1 MSFSN
6 VLLKIVL
13 IVSIEESTLLLASK
27 AESVEVM
34 VIRHP
39 NYCLEQSVN
48 LTKENDIREG
58 IGVNVAAKENVEND
72 HLNGVE
78 ELADEDKYKDKD
90 ISDEKDTEEGNLEDE
105 DEEEG
110 EDTFQLVDK
119 RAKALIQPWEVCQH
133 R

>member
-58 IGVNVAAKENVEND
+58 IGVNVAAKENVENG
-72 HLNGVE
+72 HLNGEE
-78 ELADEDKYKDKD
+78 ELEDKDKDKD
-90 ISDEKDTEEGNLEDE
+90 ISDEKDTE
-105 DEEEG
+105 DEE

>member
-48 LTKENDIREG
+48 LTKESDIREG
-58 IGVNVAAKENVEND
+58 IGVNVAAKENVENG
-72 HLNGVE
+72 HLNGEE
-78 ELADEDKYKDKD
+78 ELEDEDKDK
-90 ISDEKDTEEGNLEDE
+90 SEEKDTEEGNLE
-105 DEEEG
+105 EE

-119 RAKALIQPWEVCQH
+119 RAKAVIQPWEVCQH

>member
-58 IGVNVAAKENVEND
+58 IGVNVAAKENVENG
-72 HLNGVE
+72 HLNGEE
-78 ELADEDKYKDKD
+78 ELEDEDKDK
-90 ISDEKDTEEGNLEDE
+90 SEEKDTEEGNLE
-105 DEEEG
+105 EE

>member
-48 LTKENDIREG
+48 FTKESDIREG
-58 IGVNVAAKENVEND
+58 IGVNVAAKENVENG
-72 HLNGVE
+72 HLNGEE
-78 ELADEDKYKDKD
+78 ELEDEDKDKDKD
-90 ISDEKDTEEGNLEDE
+90 ISDEKDTE
-105 DEEEG
+105 DEE

-119 RAKALIQPWEVCQH
+119 RAKALIEPWEVCQH

>member
-48 LTKENDIREG
+48 FTKESDIREG
-58 IGVNVAAKENVEND
+58 IGVNVAAKENVENG
-72 HLNGVE
+72 HLNGEE
-78 ELADEDKYKDKD
+78 ELEDEDKDK
-90 ISDEKDTEEGNLEDE
+90 SEEKDTEEGNLE
-105 DEEEG
+105 EE

-119 RAKALIQPWEVCQH
+119 RAKAVIQPWEVCQH

>member
-48 LTKENDIREG
+48 LTKESDIREG
-58 IGVNVAAKENVEND
+58 IGVNVAAKENVENG
-72 HLNGVE
+72 HLNGEE
-78 ELADEDKYKDKD
+78 ELGDEDKDKD
-90 ISDEKDTEEGNLEDE
+90 ISDEKDTEEGDL
-105 DEEEG
+105 EEG

>member
-58 IGVNVAAKENVEND
+58 IGVNVAAKENVENG
-72 HLNGVE
+72 HLNGEE
-78 ELADEDKYKDKD
+78 ELADEDKDKD
-90 ISDEKDTEEGNLEDE
+90 ISDEKDLE
-105 DEEEG
+105 DEEENLRED

>member
-34 VIRHP
+34 AIRHP

-58 IGVNVAAKENVEND
+58 IGVNVAAKENVENG
-72 HLNGVE
+72 HLNGE
-78 ELADEDKYKDKD
+78 KELEDEDKDKD
-90 ISDEKDTEEGNLEDE
+90 ISDEKDLE
-105 DEEEG
+105 DEEEDLEEE

>member
-34 VIRHP
+34 AIRHPP

-48 LTKENDIREG
+48 LTKESDIREG
-58 IGVNVAAKENVEND
+58 IGVNMAAKENVENG
-72 HLNGVE
+72 HLNGEE
-78 ELADEDKYKDKD
+78 ELKDEDKDKDKD
-90 ISDEKDTEEGNLEDE
+90 ISDEKDTEEGDL
-105 DEEEG
+105 

>member
-1 MSFSN
+1 MIFSN

-13 IVSIEESTLLLASK
+13 VVSIEESTLLLASK

-48 LTKENDIREG
+48 LTKESDIREG
-58 IGVNVAAKENVEND
+58 IGVNVAAKENVENG
-72 HLNGVE
+72 HLNGEE
-78 ELADEDKYKDKD
+78 ELDDEDKDKD
-90 ISDEKDTEEGNLEDE
+90 ISDEEGDLE
-105 DEEEG
+105 DEEEEEENLEEE

-119 RAKALIQPWEVCQH
+119 RAKALIKPWEVCQH

>member
-48 LTKENDIREG
+48 LTKESDIREG
-58 IGVNVAAKENVEND
+58 IGVNVAAKENVENG
-72 HLNGVE
+72 HLNGEE
-78 ELADEDKYKDKD
+78 ELADEDKDKDKD
-90 ISDEKDTEEGNLEDE
+90 ISDEKDLE
-105 DEEEG
+105 DEEENLRED